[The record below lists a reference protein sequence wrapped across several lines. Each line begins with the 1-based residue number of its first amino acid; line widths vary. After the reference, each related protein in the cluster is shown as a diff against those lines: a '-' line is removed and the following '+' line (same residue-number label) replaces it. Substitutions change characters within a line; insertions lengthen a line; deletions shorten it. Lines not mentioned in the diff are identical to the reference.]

1 MEMLV
6 GSGLSR
12 EWVPGIKNYLRIVAE
27 SIKKY
32 LVQYNLTPGFKD
44 GITKKKKKKGIN
56 IYRMLIRSSSRS
68 EGDEVLFF
76 LADSRHTLISRTS
89 IGRDGESMLI

>member
-44 GITKKKKKKGIN
+44 GFTKKKKN
-56 IYRMLIRSSSRS
+56 
-68 EGDEVLFF
+68 
-76 LADSRHTLISRTS
+76 
-89 IGRDGESMLI
+89 

>member
-44 GITKKKKKKGIN
+44 GIIKKKI
-56 IYRMLIRSSSRS
+56 IIFTACSSDRAPAVRVTRCFS
-68 EGDEVLFF
+68 FWPI
-76 LADSRHTLISRTS
+76 ADTR
-89 IGRDGESMLI
+89 